1 MFRVDGPG
9 AQALFADEIGGHR
22 WQRVPPTERNGKIQ
36 TSTVTVAVLPEP
48 ASCRINIA
56 KLFGI
61 YAGIPLAILVLTLAS
76 LGIKSFTDLS
86 ASIETRRKDISNSLD
101 EARNQAKHLHDEG
114 DALNLEYQKQRENL
128 AKVESLSKDLK
139 VLDNKVDNLAKKVGV
154 NVSGSGLAPGE
165 ANAILLALDRF
176 PRSR

>member
-1 MFRVDGPG
+1 M
-9 AQALFADEIGGHR
+9 E
-22 WQRVPPTERNGKIQ
+22 PPTVECVNCRAQNPTGKNFCGDCGTPLGSASRAPFEPLLRRQILEILKEQ
-36 TSTVTVAVLPEP
+36 LKDQKAIEMETSIAI
-48 ASCRINIA
+48 ASRVSEWA

-61 YAGIPLAILVLTLAS
+61 YAGIPLAILVLTLAF

-128 AKVESLSKDLK
+128 AK
-139 VLDNKVDNLAKKVGV
+139 
-154 NVSGSGLAPGE
+154 
-165 ANAILLALDRF
+165 
-176 PRSR
+176 